1 MKMKA
6 KIIALVAA
14 GALIGGAT
22 MILLPQSAN
31 AKPEFSA
38 QTSKPCEA
46 CHQNPAGGGKLK
58 PYGEAFKAN
67 GFKVK
72 K

>member
-1 MKMKA
+1 MKA

-38 QTSKPCEA
+38 QTNKPCGT
-46 CHQNPAGGGKLK
+46 CHQNPGGGGKLK
-58 PYGEAFKAN
+58 PFGEAFKAN
-67 GFKVK
+67 GFKLK